1 MGKKNKDEAPKP
13 NNVLN
18 RDILQRLNFLYQ
30 ASVCME
36 SISRQCN
43 RGPTLDLEGSSEDN
57 SERTTTTPL
66 PKASG
71 RKRPQEQCKGRV
83 IRASDIGQGYV
94 RAMRLIGQK
103 ATVKMD
109 PTVKRTLCK
118 GCDTVLIPGQSAT
131 VRINSSNNHR
141 HLITTSCLRCQL
153 SRRIPAPPVPKL
165 APVPH
170 NDIAMDIDKSGDS
183 AAPKSK
189 RRRGPP
195 PRPPPLFEREG
206 HVIFRGNE
214 QINVKKL

>member
-36 SISRQCN
+36 SISRQCS

-57 SERTTTTPL
+57 SERLVDDLSTQPIAQSSMLITAGTTTTPL

-71 RKRPQEQCKGRV
+71 RKRPQEQRKGRV

-103 ATVKMD
+103 ATVKM
-109 PTVKRTLCK
+109 
-118 GCDTVLIPGQSAT
+118 
-131 VRINSSNNHR
+131 
-141 HLITTSCLRCQL
+141 
-153 SRRIPAPPVPKL
+153 
-165 APVPH
+165 
-170 NDIAMDIDKSGDS
+170 
-183 AAPKSK
+183 
-189 RRRGPP
+189 
-195 PRPPPLFEREG
+195 
-206 HVIFRGNE
+206 
-214 QINVKKL
+214 